1 MFLPLLRNL
10 HLHKKEKVQDW
21 SVLSCMPGSA
31 TLRISIFVE
40 SSYSLTCLVR
50 GPELIDCKDRDSS
63 LTKLLGLFGGN
74 DSIQHS
80 SICNRTDCNAWM
92 HWMAYL
98 LVVPPYSYARLLVI
112 QSNPSF
118 RFSFQCWN
126 KGIVDD
132 FDVDALRSVV
142 YVVQV
147 ISFLLSS
154 LQWIRTTYTS
164 KYT

>member
-1 MFLPLLRNL
+1 MNALNG
-10 HLHKKEKVQDW
+10 V
-21 SVLSCMPGSA
+21 
-31 TLRISIFVE
+31 
-40 SSYSLTCLVR
+40 
-50 GPELIDCKDRDSS
+50 SS
-63 LTKLLGLFGGN
+63 L
-74 DSIQHS
+74 
-80 SICNRTDCNAWM
+80 
-92 HWMAYL
+92 
-98 LVVPPYSYARLLVI
+98 LVAPPYSYARLLVI

-154 LQWIRTTYTS
+154 LQ
-164 KYT
+164 